1 MDFYITDVFGQEKY
15 SGNQLAT
22 FLHCGDLS
30 DREMQQIAWEIN
42 FSETPFVLSDLPRD
56 GGYEV
61 RIFTPATE
69 IDFAGHPTLIR
80 WFANVARMTPGG
92 RSVGMTPSN

>member
-15 SGNQLAT
+15 CGNQLAT

-30 DREMQQIAWEIN
+30 AQEMQKIAQEIN
-42 FSETPFVLSDLPRD
+42 FSETTFVVSDSPRD
-56 GGYEV
+56 GGYNV

-69 IDFAGHPTLIR
+69 IDFAGHPTLGTAFFIQ
-80 WFANVARMTPGG
+80 
-92 RSVGMTPSN
+92 